1 MAWKTISCRC
11 ILETYVRC
19 PPEFTTEKIITRAN
33 QQYTMEK
40 QWLEAQAAF
49 TPVVGK
55 EGQGSVAFVL
65 MAVGRRL
72 LLLDGV
78 GNAC

>member
-1 MAWKTISCRC
+1 
-11 ILETYVRC
+11 
-19 PPEFTTEKIITRAN
+19 
-33 QQYTMEK
+33 MEK